1 MKVIKINNCYYSVPS
16 NEKTDLYTK
25 VIPAIKG
32 IFLTEDKVQI
42 LDKPIE
48 GIKISIIKLEKV
60 VNLLFDV
67 TEILITKKDHVEQT
81 LVIFK
86 NIETQEIYG
95 YYILPEGNKI
105 FYNNSLTN
113 LTREYY
119 DEKNY
124 PQIKK
129 LVKIVGNNSLS
140 SNEIFRIEVAKRI
153 FGLETPL
160 NCTFIQ
166 SMLKSPQLESDL
178 EKLYKI
184 AKKIITDNIT
194 KVTTQMLI
202 DTGLTSSNIEALKT
216 VLLDLNSDI
225 VFLLESELV
234 DGEWI
239 LALQI
244 RF

>member
-119 DEKNY
+119 DEKLFFEEIINKNLSWIEISNTIEHI
-124 PQIKK
+124 PIIENIK
-129 LVKIVGNNSLS
+129 LNLS
-140 SNEIFRIEVAKRI
+140 NRHTSTLLFDTLFAIKGMEEYWDVYGRIEKMSKKQLKEVLINLHYKKRTWNLKKKNIKRKILKIKFAKM
-153 FGLETPL
+153 F
-160 NCTFIQ
+160 
-166 SMLKSPQLESDL
+166 
-178 EKLYKI
+178 
-184 AKKIITDNIT
+184 
-194 KVTTQMLI
+194 
-202 DTGLTSSNIEALKT
+202 
-216 VLLDLNSDI
+216 
-225 VFLLESELV
+225 
-234 DGEWI
+234 
-239 LALQI
+239 
-244 RF
+244 